1 MMPFGLPELES
12 PFDVAILVTQTNL
25 KVILTFIFYSAHGTC
40 TSVSEIQRIPL

>member
-12 PFDVAILVTQTNL
+12 PFDVAILVTQT